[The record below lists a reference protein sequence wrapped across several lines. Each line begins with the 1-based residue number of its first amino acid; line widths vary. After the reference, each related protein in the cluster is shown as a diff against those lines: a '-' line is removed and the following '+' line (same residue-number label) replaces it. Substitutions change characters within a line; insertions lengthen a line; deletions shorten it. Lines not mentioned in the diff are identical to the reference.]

1 MKTFGTDAPCTDPNC
16 FDCGGP
22 GRFSFDESLISD
34 LHKDA
39 YGFRPNSQ
47 YWTDWSFMTAAEKQ
61 QEWDHLLERARE
73 EDDRRESQE
82 LRSYELW
89 SADIR
94 ALMTEHNIS
103 EARAIIW
110 DMQSYVSGI
119 DDLSMYCYKRGLTF
133 STEMEID
140 KLLAG
145 VR

>member
-1 MKTFGTDAPCTDPNC
+1 MTHTYE
-16 FDCGGP
+16 
-22 GRFSFDESLISD
+22 ESLISD

-47 YWTDWSFMTAAEKQ
+47 YWTDWSFMTAAERQ
-61 QEWDHLLERARE
+61 QEWDHLLEKARE

-89 SADIR
+89 CVDITE
-94 ALMTEHNIS
+94 LMAQHNIS

-110 DMQSYVSGI
+110 DMQNYVSDI
-119 DDLSMYCYKRGLTF
+119 NDLSLYCYKRGLTW
-133 STEMEID
+133 STEMEIE
-140 KLLAG
+140 KLIKG

>member
-1 MKTFGTDAPCTDPNC
+1 MTHTY
-16 FDCGGP
+16 
-22 GRFSFDESLISD
+22 DESLVSD

-39 YGFRPNSQ
+39 YDFRPNSQ
-47 YWTDWSFMTAAEKQ
+47 YWTDWSFMTATEKQ
-61 QEWDHLLERARE
+61 QEWDHLLEKARE

-110 DMQSYVSGI
+110 DMQSYVSDI
-119 DDLSMYCYKRGLTF
+119 DDLSLYCYKRGLTW
-133 STEMEID
+133 STEMEIE
-140 KLLAG
+140 KLIKGAA
-145 VR
+145 